1 MSTMTEVI
9 QKARRFIGYEYSQSV
24 TKSACAA
31 ATENQVDD
39 DDAAIT
45 KADKETIMAIDQRMV
60 QLNKALIEYDA
71 QHEQPPKKRNSVYG
85 EKRENGREEG
95 VRKKRGPTFPLL
107 PYSSHSLSS
116 PRSSLKKTKK
126 SFTFKFLAL
135 NNF

>member
-9 QKARRFIGYEYSQSV
+9 QKARRFIVYEYSQSV

-71 QHEQPPKKRNSVYG
+71 QHEQPPKKRNSV
-85 EKRENGREEG
+85 
-95 VRKKRGPTFPLL
+95 
-107 PYSSHSLSS
+107 
-116 PRSSLKKTKK
+116 
-126 SFTFKFLAL
+126 
-135 NNF
+135 

>member
-1 MSTMTEVI
+1 MPDKDRSKDTNLSYLLVSYLIFYERYETLLPMSTMTEVI

-39 DDAAIT
+39 DDAPIT

-71 QHEQPPKKRNSVYG
+71 QHEQPPKKRNSV
-85 EKRENGREEG
+85 
-95 VRKKRGPTFPLL
+95 
-107 PYSSHSLSS
+107 
-116 PRSSLKKTKK
+116 
-126 SFTFKFLAL
+126 
-135 NNF
+135 